1 MTGPTRLGLGCMALT
16 GLYGYIT
23 AERATATIHRALDLG
38 VRLFDTAPL
47 YGEGMNETLVGQAL
61 AGQDDVF
68 ISTKFGLVAGKGGQL
83 LRDSSPSSIRLSVE
97 NSLRRLR
104 RERIDLLLQHRNDSR
119 TPDGDVVSIIADLV
133 REGKVDAFG
142 LCSAN
147 VVRVAQLS
155 LDNPVR
161 VIQNEFSF
169 LSLPHADAT
178 PTAFSKM
185 GVTYM
190 AHSPLARGKLTTVAQ
205 KTIANPDDYRSTLEF
220 FRADRRGVDSFVR
233 ASIGRVAAKL
243 GSKPGVVGLA
253 WLLARG
259 PSIVAIP
266 GARSPY
272 QVDGMLEASDLSL
285 PVADLEML
293 DKLSA
298 RFSIDSVNSDK
309 SE

>member
-1 MTGPTRLGLGCMALT
+1 MALT

-23 AERATATIHRALDLG
+23 AQRATATIHRAFDLG

-47 YGEGMNETLVGQAL
+47 YGGGANEALVGKAL

-68 ISTKFGLVAGKGGQL
+68 ISTKFGLVEGKGGQL
-83 LRDSSPSSIRLSVE
+83 LRDSSPWSIRLSVE

-119 TPDGDVVSIIADLV
+119 TPDGEVVSIIADLV
-133 REGKVDAFG
+133 REGKVDTFG
-142 LCSAN
+142 LSSAN
-147 VVRVAQLS
+147 VVRVAQMS
-155 LDNPVR
+155 PDSHVR
-161 VIQNEFSF
+161 VIQNELSF

-178 PTAFSKM
+178 PTVFSEI
-185 GVTYM
+185 GVAYI

-205 KTIANPDDYRSTLEF
+205 KKIANPDDYRSTLEI

-243 GSKPGVVGLA
+243 GTKPTAVSLA

-266 GARSPY
+266 GARSPD
-272 QVDGMLEASDLSL
+272 QVDGMLEAVDVLL
-285 PVADLEML
+285 PVSDLEML

-298 RFSIDSVNSDK
+298 RFSTVSVNSDK
-309 SE
+309 SK